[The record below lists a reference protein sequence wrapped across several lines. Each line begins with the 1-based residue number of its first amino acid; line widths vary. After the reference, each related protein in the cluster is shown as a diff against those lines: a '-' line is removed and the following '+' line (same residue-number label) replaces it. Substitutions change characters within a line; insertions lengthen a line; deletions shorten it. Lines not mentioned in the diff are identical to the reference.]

1 MPRASLIR
9 PLAVTAF
16 VLCLIVVVLGAYV
29 RLSAAGLGCPDWPGC
44 YGHVTPAGA
53 VEAAQSSGGSLD
65 GVPVEAG
72 KAWKEMIH
80 RYAAATLGL
89 IILSIAA
96 LAIQTR
102 QIRIVS
108 IPYAIGLVVLV
119 IAQGLLGMLTVTA
132 LLEPVIVTAHLLFGL
147 TTLSA
152 LWWLVLTL
160 GRRQASAW
168 RGSTAFLGSSLELTR
183 RLALLA
189 LAALALQLA
198 LGGWTSSH
206 YAATGCP
213 DFPKCQGQWWPP
225 MQGSTGIHFVHRLGA
240 LLATAM
246 LLLAAARVLRSRSD
260 PFARRAALAVLA
272 TLVLQLAIGIT
283 MVTRGFPLALATAHN
298 AGAALLLLSVVALNR
313 SLRPAWKAT

>member
-9 PLAVTAF
+9 PLAVTAL

-53 VEAAQSSGGSLD
+53 VEAAQSSGGSLE
-65 GVPVEAG
+65 GVPVEAD

-80 RYAAATLGL
+80 RYAAATLGV
-89 IILSIAA
+89 IILTIAA

-102 QIRIVS
+102 QQRIVS
-108 IPYAIGLVVLV
+108 IPYAAGLVVLV
-119 IAQGLLGMLTVTA
+119 IAQGLVGMLTVTA
-132 LLEPVIVTAHLLFGL
+132 RLAPAIVTAHLLLGL
-147 TTLSA
+147 ATLSA

-168 RGSTAFLGSSLELTR
+168 RGSTNFLGSSLELSR

-206 YAATGCP
+206 YAAVGCP
-213 DFPKCQGQWWPP
+213 DFPKCQGLWWPP
-225 MQGSTGIHFVHRLGA
+225 MHASTGIHFAHRLGA
-240 LLATAM
+240 LLAAAM
-246 LLLAAARVLRSRSD
+246 LLLAALRVLRSRSD
-260 PFARRAALAVLA
+260 PFARRAALAALVTLA
-272 TLVLQLAIGIT
+272 LQLALGIT
-283 MVTRGFPLALATAHN
+283 MVMRGFPLWLATAHN

-313 SLRPAWKAT
+313 SLRPAWKPS

>member
-9 PLAVTAF
+9 PLVVTAF

-44 YGHVTPAGA
+44 YGHATPAGA
-53 VEAAQSSGGSLD
+53 VAAAQSSGGTLD

-89 IILSIAA
+89 IILAIAA

-102 QIRIVS
+102 QLRIVS
-108 IPYAIGLVVLV
+108 IPYAIGLVALV

-132 LLEPVIVTAHLLFGL
+132 RLEPVIVTAHLLLGL
-147 TTLSA
+147 TTLSV
-152 LWWLVLTL
+152 LWWQVLTL

-206 YAATGCP
+206 YAAIGCP

-272 TLVLQLAIGIT
+272 TLFLQLAIGIA